1 MKTLGKHLNWR
12 NFWWKK
18 GGTDTQ
24 SVKPLGEEKNTCKR
38 LEITIKR
45 HVRERGKGGGRGR
58 KRRKREV
65 RKKETIKRRKIKNEV
80 EIKRRFTDKIRQSY
94 KPS

>member
-1 MKTLGKHLNWR
+1 LGKHLNWR
-12 NFWWKK
+12 NFWWKR
-18 GGTDTQ
+18 GETDTQ

-45 HVRERGKGGGRGR
+45 HVRERGKGGGRR
-58 KRRKREV
+58 RRRRKREV
-65 RKKETIKRRKIKNEV
+65 RKKETIKRRKIK
-80 EIKRRFTDKIRQSY
+80 RRFTDKIRQSY